1 MLQKSTTIRNRAIF
15 MIGKIISFL
24 AKRKYMVYFLFIA
37 ITIVTLLLT
46 LLPPDNFQGRSL
58 FSYDKIGHFLI
69 FFGWSFMLGFSLILY
84 SRKEAPLLFIFI
96 AGTVFGLSIEYLQE
110 IMSYGRSASLRDAA
124 ADSAGTLT
132 AVILLWWI
140 KTKYRNYLQPIL
152 SKNTTKS
159 RNTLET

>member
-1 MLQKSTTIRNRAIF
+1 
-15 MIGKIISFL
+15 
-24 AKRKYMVYFLFIA
+24 MVYFLFVA
-37 ITIVTLLLT
+37 ITVVTLLLT
-46 LLPPDNFQGRSL
+46 LLPPENFQGRSV

-84 SRKEAPLLFIFI
+84 SRKDIPLLTIFI

-110 IMSYGRSASLRDAA
+110 IMSFGRSASLRDAA

-140 KTKYRNYLQPIL
+140 KTKYREYFQPIL
-152 SKNTTKS
+152 SKNTMKN

>member
-1 MLQKSTTIRNRAIF
+1 
-15 MIGKIISFL
+15 
-24 AKRKYMVYFLFIA
+24 
-37 ITIVTLLLT
+37 
-46 LLPPDNFQGRSL
+46 
-58 FSYDKIGHFLI
+58 
-69 FFGWSFMLGFSLILY
+69 LGFSLILY